1 MLGTIFYIYIHIG
14 TLKNLVFAFDYATWK
29 MLNIIHYGLKEII
42 TFKSFLRLVKVGLD
56 FTLLGKEFQVLDAK

>member
-1 MLGTIFYIYIHIG
+1 
-14 TLKNLVFAFDYATWK
+14 
-29 MLNIIHYGLKEII
+29 MLNIIHYGSKEII

>member
-1 MLGTIFYIYIHIG
+1 MYI

-29 MLNIIHYGLKEII
+29 MLNIIHYGSKEIMA
-42 TFKSFLRLVKVGLD
+42 FKSFLRLVKVGLD